1 MNPPLVLSMIGK
13 YWGVQ
18 RTFVKS
24 EETQRNET
32 ELTNPQKSSLRLK
45 VRWEAV
51 GSWLEAVVQTLAT
64 LMKSLI
70 PTLSMH
76 VFQICSMP
84 CRGQLL
90 VQLTMP
96 VVDDRGSVP
105 IEI

>member
-1 MNPPLVLSMIGK
+1 MLH
-13 YWGVQ
+13 
-18 RTFVKS
+18 
-24 EETQRNET
+24 NEL
-32 ELTNPQKSSLRLK
+32 EVSQGYLRPNPQKSSLRLK

-90 VQLTMP
+90 VLTMP
-96 VVDDRGSVP
+96 CLNRNDLEMLFLGSRQP
-105 IEI
+105 Q